1 MAAQKAERQKRLV
14 RLLSLSALACG
25 GLLLWLFLWSAAT
38 ANSPDAVAADM
49 VNSATHVLELPTA
62 TPTVVG
68 GTTPTVAPTATPRR
82 TPRAT
87 ATAKVPP
94 TATSVDNGGNGGGGG
109 GGGVING
116 PTGPQQTEVA
126 LSQPT
131 VEGSSSPLGGLST
144 SSFGANGL
152 LIATTLGCV
161 VAVLG
166 IAVGAIAFYALVQNG
181 YGPFLRALALGTG
194 ERRRRK
200 SDAGDTGW
208 GKVRDAPLDA
218 RARRSG
224 SGWNTADNRRTR
236 PPVSRRDRDGW

>member
-1 MAAQKAERQKRLV
+1 MAAQKAERKKRLV

-25 GLLLWLFLWSAAT
+25 GLLLWLFLLSAAT
-38 ANSPDAVAADM
+38 ATSPIATAGVIKSTIRNVTPVVTVTPT
-49 VNSATHVLELPTA
+49 VNTTPSVVPTA
-62 TPTVVG
+62 T
-68 GTTPTVAPTATPRR
+68 AKPTAG
-82 TPRAT
+82 AT
-87 ATAKVPP
+87 ATATSVP
-94 TATSVDNGGNGGGGG
+94 TATSTGNGSGNGGGG
-109 GGGVING
+109 VPNG

-131 VEGSSSPLGGLST
+131 VEGGSSPLGGLST

-181 YGPFLRALALGTG
+181 YGPFLRALALGTSD
-194 ERRRRK
+194 RKRRK
-200 SDAGDTGW
+200 TDADDTGW
-208 GKVRDAPLDA
+208 GNVRDAPLDA
-218 RARRSG
+218 RAGRSG
-224 SGWNTADNRRTR
+224 SGWNTDGNGRAR

>member
-1 MAAQKAERQKRLV
+1 MAAQQAERQKRLV

-25 GLLLWLFLWSAAT
+25 GLLLWLFLLSAAT
-38 ANSPDAVAADM
+38 INSPVATAG
-49 VNSATHVLELPTA
+49 VLISATRA
-62 TPTVVG
+62 FGNTPTSTTVIG
-68 GTTPTVAPTATPRR
+68 GTTPTVVPTATAKA
-82 TPRAT
+82 TARAT

-94 TATSVDNGGNGGGGG
+94 TATSVDNSGSNGG

-131 VEGSSSPLGGLST
+131 VEGGSSPLGGLST

-166 IAVGAIAFYALVQNG
+166 ITVGAIAFYVLVQNG
-181 YGPFLRALALGTG
+181 YGPFLRALALGTSNRK
-194 ERRRRK
+194 RRR
-200 SDAGDTGW
+200 GDTGDMGW
-208 GKVRDAPLDA
+208 GNVKDAPLDA

-224 SGWNTADNRRTR
+224 SGWNTADNRRAR
-236 PPVSRRDRDGW
+236 PPVSRRNRDGW